1 MTSDRLIKSF
11 MSVDVLR
18 SAYFLYVLSI
28 ISYEI
33 IFWGNLSHSEE
44 ISKIQKRIIRIIMNS
59 SKIASCHQPF
69 KELNIL
75 PIQSKYIASIILF
88 GTKNKDQ
95 FLRVHKKNTS
105 QTFNLY
111 APTAYLAVY
120 QNSVDYSGIK
130 IHIHLPTAIK
140 DLSGDKNIFQLAP
153 KSLVNETNLVH
164 NLFSLYFFNFI
175 YNLFMF
181 WTSPGPSSEGTTVF
195 M

>member
-130 IHIHLPTAIK
+130 IHNHLPTAIK
-140 DLSGDKNIFQLAP
+140 DLSGDKNIFKLAP
-153 KSLVNETNLVH
+153 KVL
-164 NLFSLYFFNFI
+164 
-175 YNLFMF
+175 
-181 WTSPGPSSEGTTVF
+181 
-195 M
+195 